1 MAPRAYWT
9 GNLRV
14 SLVTV
19 PVRLYPAIDRTHQV
33 TLHQIH
39 EPTGERIRY
48 QKVAGTGLQDVPVS
62 DEEIVKGYEYE
73 HGRYVTLTD
82 EELDRLKLDT
92 VHTIDIVE
100 FVDGAEI
107 DPIYHYRPYYVAPD
121 GAAADEAFRVIR
133 DALLRTQ
140 KVGLGQVVLGGRERI
155 VALRPCGRGLLLE
168 ALRYE
173 DELRESNV
181 YFRNIPD
188 EPAEPD
194 QLELAVQ
201 LIESRTTHF
210 DPGVFRDRYQEA
222 LRDLV
227 AAKLDD
233 REAEALEEES
243 VGAAVI
249 DLTDALRR
257 SLSQS
262 RRGQGGRPAPRAQPR
277 GRTGGRTASSRKRA

>member
-48 QKVAGTGLQDVPVS
+48 QKVAGTGLHDAPVS

-121 GAAADEAFRVIR
+121 GAAGDEAFRLIR

-155 VALRPCGRGLLLE
+155 VALRPCGRGMLLE

-188 EPAEPD
+188 EPAERD

-201 LIESRTTHF
+201 LIESKTTHF

-233 REAEALEEES
+233 REAEALEEEP

-262 RRGQGGRPAPRAQPR
+262 RRRQGGRSAPRAQPR